1 MPPNPTHSR
10 VYIEELPS
18 GARAIVGVPTS
29 ITAFIGRTRSGPV
42 NKPVTIKSYLDFER
56 IFGGFW
62 IDSSLGFAVRDF
74 FINGG
79 SQAIVVRLY
88 HPDPSKPSKTRL
100 AVGQITLEAADEGS
114 WGMNLR
120 ATIDQNV
127 SEDDA
132 KTLGLKKADIFN
144 LTVKKVNDPRTEQFS
159 NLSIKD
165 SPRRVDKVLSAKSK
179 LVRCAGDWPSQ
190 PSSIPLGDNEL
201 TEAEKRLDAAK
212 KTVPINHVMV
222 SAAAKAV
229 EAAKKA
235 REASDGFALTLKDD
249 FCPVGAE
256 VDRKGLY
263 ALEQTDIF
271 NILCIPPYLA
281 SGDVDRDLVTKAAE
295 YCEKKRAFLIM
306 DPPSDWKDKESAK
319 TGMGAWVGTRSKNA
333 ALFFPRLKQLNPEH
347 ANKIEV
353 FAPCGAVA
361 GVFARTDAQLGVWKA
376 PAGSSATLLGILDL
390 NVILSDA
397 ENGELNSLG
406 INCLRILPTAVC
418 VVWGARTLQG
428 DDELISEWKY
438 IPVRR
443 LALFLEESL
452 CRGTQW
458 VVFQPNDELL
468 WLLIRRN
475 IRAFMRRLF
484 KHGAFVGMT
493 PKEAYF
499 VKCDRET
506 TTQDDIEKGVV
517 NIIVGF
523 APLKPTEFIIIKIQ
537 QKAGQING

>member
-1 MPPNPTHSR
+1 MPENPTYPG

-18 GARAIVGVPTS
+18 GVRAIVGVPTS
-29 ITAFIGRTRSGPV
+29 ITAFVGRARSGPV
-42 NKPVTIKSYLDFER
+42 NKPVTIYSYVDFAR
-56 IFGGFW
+56 IFGGLW
-62 IDSSLGFAVRDF
+62 LGSSLGFAVRDF
-74 FINGG
+74 FVNGG
-79 SQAIVVRLY
+79 RQAIVVRLY
-88 HPDPSKPSKTRL
+88 HPDPLKSSKTRL
-100 AVGQITLEAADEGS
+100 AVGEIRLEAADEGS
-114 WGMNLR
+114 WGTNLR

-132 KTLGLKKADIFN
+132 KTLGLKKEDVFN
-144 LTVKKVNDPRTEQFS
+144 LTVKKANDQRTERFS
-159 NLSIKD
+159 NLSVKD
-165 SPRRVDKVLSAKSK
+165 STRRVDKVLSAESE
-179 LVRCAGDWPSQ
+179 LVRWTGDWPSQ
-190 PSSIPLGDNEL
+190 LPAISSGNDKL
-201 TEAEKRLDAAK
+201 TEAEKRLEAAK
-212 KTVPINHVMV
+212 KTVPIDHLMV

-235 REASDGFALTLKDD
+235 MEASDGFDLTLKDD
-249 FCPVGAE
+249 FSPVGAE
-256 VDRKGLY
+256 CDKKGLY
-263 ALEQTDIF
+263 ALEQADIF

-361 GVFARTDAQLGVWKA
+361 GVFARIDAELGVWKA
-376 PAGSSATLLGILDL
+376 PAGLSATLLGVPDL
-390 NVILSDA
+390 SVRLSDA

-406 INCLRILPTAVC
+406 INCLRIMPTDGC

-428 DDELISEWKY
+428 DDGLVSEWKY

-443 LALFLEESL
+443 LALFLKESL
-452 CRGTQW
+452 SRGTQW
-458 VVFQPNDELL
+458 VVFEPNDELL
-468 WLLIRRN
+468 WLLIRRT
-475 IRAFMRRLF
+475 IGAFMHGLF
-484 KHGAFVGMT
+484 KQGAFVGMT
-493 PKEAYF
+493 PQETYF
-499 VKCDRET
+499 VKCDKGT
-506 TTQDDIEKGVV
+506 MTQDDIDKGIV

-523 APLKPTEFIIIKIQ
+523 SPIKPAEFIIIKIRQ
-537 QKAGQING
+537 MAVQIDE